1 MFKSNFDGFCEGVEK
16 VNAVSKKKVN
26 EFEIASVLKNYHW
39 MLNSIKILRDSMAD
53 AGERVVRTYDA
64 DSDMP
69 KAKGG
74 TSDPVYQEYI
84 RREKRWKKIYEYE
97 DKVKIIQERIHVII
111 DERELEILH
120 WLLEGKSYRWISQH
134 MGLSHTHINRLR
146 ISIVEQMVKA

>member
-1 MFKSNFDGFCEGVEK
+1 
-16 VNAVSKKKVN
+16 VNAVVKKEIT
-26 EFEIASVLKNYHW
+26 EFDIANALKDYHW
-39 MLNSIKILRDSMAD
+39 MMNSIKLLRESMVD
-53 AGERVVRTYDA
+53 AGERVVRTYDI

-84 RREKRWKKIYEYE
+84 RREKRWKIIYKYE
-97 DKVKIIQERIHVII
+97 DKVKIIQERIHAIK

-120 WLLEGKSYRWISQH
+120 WLLEGKSYRWISLH

-146 ISIVEQMVKA
+146 ISIVEQMVRA